1 MSEDFL
7 KEVEH
12 VSRLA
17 RLNLKPDEKE
27 KVAGQLQSILGIAKK
42 IQELDTTG
50 VEPTSH
56 VINLPAILRE
66 DVVRS
71 SLPVDQ
77 VLLNAPKRNKNYFQV
92 PRITAV
98 E

>member
-1 MSEDFL
+1 MSKDFN
-7 KEVEH
+7 KEVEL

-17 RLNLKPDEKE
+17 RLKLGQDEKE
-27 KVAGQLQSILGIAKK
+27 QMAEQLQSILGIAKK

-50 VEPTSH
+50 IEPTSH
-56 VINLPAILRE
+56 VINLPAVLRE
-66 DVVRS
+66 DEVRP

-77 VLLNAPKRNKNYFQV
+77 VLQNAPRRNKNFFQV

>member
-1 MSEDFL
+1 MSKDFK

-17 RLNLKPDEKE
+17 RLKLGQDEKDQM
-27 KVAGQLQSILGIAKK
+27 AGQLQSILGIAKK

-50 VEPTSH
+50 IEPTSH
-56 VINLPAILRE
+56 VINLPAVLRE
-66 DVVRS
+66 DEVRP

-77 VLLNAPKRNKNYFQV
+77 VLQNAPSRNQHFFQV